1 MTISAIA
8 DTHTALWYLFD
19 DPRLSPAAANF
30 ISEAAIARHKI
41 AISSITLAEV
51 VYLIEKG
58 RLPPSAYEELT
69 QALAD
74 PEHVFTEA
82 VFTSAIVQAMR
93 RVSRA
98 EVPDMPD
105 RLVAA
110 TAVYFDVPVISR
122 DRRIRAAGLKTVW

>member
-1 MTISAIA
+1 MTIAAIA
-8 DTHTALWYLFD
+8 DTHTALWHLYD
-19 DPRLSPAAANF
+19 DARLSPAAGNF
-30 ISEAAIARHKI
+30 ISEAAAARRKI

-51 VYLIEKG
+51 VYLVEKD
-58 RLPPSAYEELT
+58 RLPLSAYGELT

-82 VFTSAIVQAMR
+82 VFTSAIVEAMW
-93 RVSRA
+93 RVPRA

-105 RLVAA
+105 RIVAA

-122 DRRIRAAGLKTVW
+122 GRRIRGSNLKTVW